1 MKRKRI
7 INFSAI
13 GLSLIFLFNPNVAVI
28 DFLPDFI
35 GYVLLCIA
43 LTNLSDINDTVSQAL
58 KIFKKLI
65 IIDVAK
71 LASLMW
77 VFGISVVNERN
88 SSLLLW
94 SFVFA
99 VLEMV
104 FVIPAFLK
112 LFAGMN
118 ELGFL
123 YDNTSVI
130 GSKKADSKKN
140 YTDKIRGF
148 TVFFISIKAIMSFL
162 PELADLTTTE
172 YSENMGLTN
181 MYRYIGVA
189 RGLAFA
195 PVLVIGTL
203 WIVKTVSYFM
213 RVDRDVVFV
222 EALEKTYAERVTPKT
237 GIFVKRNIALSFA
250 VLMVAFIFSVDFRM
264 ESVNMLPDFV
274 CAILLGVFFVVI
286 SKKTKVNI
294 KLPVIGCCV
303 YFAISIFAYL
313 SEMYF
318 FKNFYYGA
326 IYRSDEAMTAYT
338 VMAISACASTLVFA
352 LICLA
357 VLKCVR
363 EVINAHTGITA
374 ISENATLTYKNINEI
389 VKKELGRYAVI
400 CVAATAIYAIS
411 DVCYVLLAKD
421 FGFMFFINVIVAV
434 AFIGTF
440 FKLFGEISEAVNSK
454 YILE

>member
-203 WIVKTVSYFM
+203 WIVKTVSYFK

-237 GIFVKRNIALSFA
+237 VIFVKRNIALSFA
-250 VLMVAFIFSVDFRM
+250 VLM
-264 ESVNMLPDFV
+264 
-274 CAILLGVFFVVI
+274 
-286 SKKTKVNI
+286 
-294 KLPVIGCCV
+294 
-303 YFAISIFAYL
+303 
-313 SEMYF
+313 
-318 FKNFYYGA
+318 
-326 IYRSDEAMTAYT
+326 
-338 VMAISACASTLVFA
+338 AS
-352 LICLA
+352 
-357 VLKCVR
+357 
-363 EVINAHTGITA
+363 
-374 ISENATLTYKNINEI
+374 
-389 VKKELGRYAVI
+389 
-400 CVAATAIYAIS
+400 
-411 DVCYVLLAKD
+411 
-421 FGFMFFINVIVAV
+421 
-434 AFIGTF
+434 
-440 FKLFGEISEAVNSK
+440 
-454 YILE
+454 